1 MKVCIK
7 PDFLIRDIAGEQ
19 ILIGAGE
26 QIDFSQ
32 MLILNDTSTWVIKTL
47 QEQSLSP
54 EELTQRLTNEYE
66 VDYTEALNDVNELIH
81 ELEALGVVE
90 IKNWQTATL
99 PATPPSWF

>member
-1 MKVCIK
+1 MKICIK
-7 PDFLIRDIAGEQ
+7 PDFLIRNIAGEQ

-66 VDYTEALNDVNELIH
+66 VDYTEAFNDVNELIH

-90 IKNWQTATL
+90 IKD
-99 PATPPSWF
+99 

>member
-1 MKVCIK
+1 MKVSIK

-81 ELEALGVVE
+81 ELETLGVVE
-90 IKNWQTATL
+90 IKD
-99 PATPPSWF
+99 

>member
-1 MKVCIK
+1 MKICIK
-7 PDFLIRDIAGEQ
+7 PDFLIRNIAGEQ

-32 MLILNDTSTWVIKTL
+32 MLILNDTSSWIIKTL
-47 QEQSLSP
+47 QEQPLSP

-66 VDYTEALNDVNELIH
+66 VDYTEALNDVNELIQ

-90 IKNWQTATL
+90 IKD
-99 PATPPSWF
+99 

>member
-32 MLILNDTSTWVIKTL
+32 MLILNDTSSWIIKTL
-47 QEQSLSP
+47 QEHPLSP

-66 VDYTEALNDVNELIH
+66 VDYTEALNDVNELIQ

-90 IKNWQTATL
+90 IKD
-99 PATPPSWF
+99 